1 VKILIVD
8 DQRSGRRVLKQML
21 SALPDVE
28 LLEAA
33 GLEEALGAVERSAP
47 DLLLLD
53 IRLSDDPR
61 DRGGLEVLRRV
72 RASGRQTPAVMV
84 TSMSEFSE
92 VREAMRL
99 GAQDYVPKDELCPEM
114 LLPIVEAQRER
125 LVLKGEVVRLRE
137 RVDKTWGTRAIIG
150 SSTGM
155 ERVRR
160 LVERVAESSSM
171 VLIRGETGTG
181 KEMVARAL
189 HEMSSRRGEP
199 FVAVNCSALPGTL
212 IESLIFGHERG
223 AFTGAER
230 RMRGQLEL
238 AGAGTLLL
246 DEIAEMPTELQ
257 AKLLRVLED
266 RRFRPLGAE
275 AELPLRARIIAATHV
290 DLEQRIAQGR
300 FREDLFYRL
309 NVITVFVPSLA
320 ERGDDLLELL
330 GAFIRETSRKLRFT
344 DDAIAWLMRRA
355 WPGNVRELRN
365 VVERLVLL
373 ADDDLVDVPVLEE
386 LAAERPVAD
395 GAAEIDRLARALLAL
410 PERLGSKLRVMER
423 AVLQH
428 AIETCGG
435 NKAAAARLIGV
446 DRKVLER
453 RWERHTNEEPPSS
466 GSSGGNI
473 SSGRRG
479 PDDE

>member
-1 VKILIVD
+1 MKILIVD

-21 SALPDVE
+21 SSLAEVE
-28 LLEAA
+28 ILEAA
-33 GLEEALGAVERSAP
+33 GQDEALAVVERSSP

-61 DRGGLEVLRRV
+61 DRGGLEILRKV

-84 TSMSEFSE
+84 TSMSEFTE

-114 LLPIVEAQRER
+114 LLPIVEGQRER
-125 LVLKGEVVRLRE
+125 LQLKGEVIRLRE

-150 SSTGM
+150 SSPAM

-160 LVERVAESSSM
+160 LVERVAESSST

-223 AFTGAER
+223 AFTGAAR
-230 RMRGQLEL
+230 RPRGQLEL
-238 AGAGTLLL
+238 AGGGTILL

-275 AELPLRARIIAATHV
+275 SELPLRARVLAATHV
-290 DLEQRIAQGR
+290 DLEQRKEEGQ
-300 FREDLFYRL
+300 FRSDLFYRL
-309 NVITVFVPSLA
+309 NVVTVYLPSLA
-320 ERGDDLLELL
+320 ERGDDLIELL
-330 GAFIRETSRKLRFT
+330 NTFCAELPRKLHFT
-344 DDAIAWLMRRA
+344 DEAMAWLMRRQ

-365 VVERLVLL
+365 LVERLALL
-373 ADDDLVDVPVLEE
+373 ADSDLIDVPVLED
-386 LAAERPVAD
+386 LAAERPVTDA
-395 GAAEIDRLARALLAL
+395 AAEIDRLARSLLAL
-410 PERLGSKLRVMER
+410 PDRLGSKLRLIER
-423 AVLQH
+423 AVLHH
-428 AIETCGG
+428 AIESCGG

-453 RWERHTNEEPPSS
+453 RWDRHTGEDPPSS
-466 GSSGGNI
+466 GSS
-473 SSGRRG
+473 SRRG
-479 PDDE
+479 SASDDD